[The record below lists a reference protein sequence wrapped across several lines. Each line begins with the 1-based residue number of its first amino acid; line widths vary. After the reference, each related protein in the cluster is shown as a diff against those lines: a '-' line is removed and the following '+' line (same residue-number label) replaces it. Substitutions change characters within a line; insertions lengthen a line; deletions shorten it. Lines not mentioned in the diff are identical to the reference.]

1 MGLLGAVAKS
11 LWSSIVLAMSVA
23 GCKGNGGA
31 ARWCVTLVGASA
43 AVLEIVVM
51 DDADVGSDT
60 AFLSELRFADCD

>member
-1 MGLLGAVAKS
+1 VGLLGAVAKS
-11 LWSSIVLAMSVA
+11 LSVA